1 MMSSA
6 RANSPPRACFLR
18 QHAQIVFAPFV
29 GKPFKGYCLLWHR
42 DHCSHP
48 SPRARA
54 LGGDG
59 ACYATLMKNALEL
72 ITREVEITPLLEMF
86 SCIVREKKKP
96 VKFAQF
102 PPSIPE

>member
-1 MMSSA
+1 M
-6 RANSPPRACFLR
+6 
-18 QHAQIVFAPFV
+18 AQGPLLAP
-29 GKPFKGYCLLWHR
+29 L
-42 DHCSHP
+42 P
-48 SPRARA
+48 SGEGPGR
-54 LGGDG
+54 DG